1 MGKPNSTFYKGL
13 EQLCIW
19 CHSVLDPPSTRSQG
33 TTLLHTLRAYPAET
47 CLLEVKDQVAAG
59 LVSPENCLGLMDD
72 FLLNVSFR
80 GLLSTH
86 AQLHLRESISQKG
99 CMMTIAAA

>member
-1 MGKPNSTFYKGL
+1 MHLVSQCPGPPPLGAKGL
-13 EQLCIW
+13 LYC
-19 CHSVLDPPSTRSQG
+19 
-33 TTLLHTLRAYPAET
+33 TLRACPAET

-59 LVSPENCLGLMDD
+59 LVSPENSLGLMDD

-86 AQLHLRESISQKG
+86 AQLHLRESTSQKG

>member
-1 MGKPNSTFYKGL
+1 MHLVSQCPGPPPLGAKGL
-13 EQLCIW
+13 LYC
-19 CHSVLDPPSTRSQG
+19 
-33 TTLLHTLRAYPAET
+33 TLRAYPAET

-59 LVSPENCLGLMDD
+59 LVSPENSLGLMDD

-86 AQLHLRESISQKG
+86 AQLHLRESTSQNG